1 MKKTHHPNSSQ
12 YMKTMCCIIVTVF
25 LAISP
30 GVDAMAVIL
39 DSATIKYI
47 ARVQNIVEIK
57 NVPDTIKAEF
67 LNDTVTI
74 ADPIPVGRIIY
85 AEHKSKLNIFLDYA
99 FPIIML
105 LLGVCIDRCILNH
118 TERKRN
124 KREGLRWKS
133 ELDSLRKPLQ
143 LQKDTFNKLIEEY
156 CDVQDRFDI
165 PSLSSQVL
173 LNCEIFDSLNK
184 EDLYKYLLSKQSSDR
199 ATAEYH
205 KIIQVVSSIKSC
217 QPNLHC
223 MISEMKSESNKLINQ
238 FNPCIQDYY
247 RKLVYSIASQKLPLI
262 GDKLSELY
270 SGLNDQM
277 PNVNPFLIEDS
288 FIRPSRELLKTSQS
302 EASLDLIFCLNG
314 MQDIIQGL
322 KNEKT
327 YIRQNLEQLIQA
339 YSQIEVTIASIT
351 FN

>member
-12 YMKTMCCIIVTVF
+12 YMKTVCCIIGLVF
-25 LAISP
+25 LGLSP
-30 GVDAMAVIL
+30 IVGSIAVIPDL
-39 DSATIKYI
+39 ATIKDT

-57 NVPDTIKAEF
+57 NISDTIKAEF
-67 LNDTVTI
+67 LNDTVAI
-74 ADPIPVGRIIY
+74 AEPIPVGKIIY
-85 AEHKSKLNIFLDYA
+85 AEHKSKLNVFLDYA

-105 LLGVCIDRCILNH
+105 LLGVCIDRCILIH

-143 LQKDTFNKLIEEY
+143 LQKDTFDKFTKEY

-217 QPNLHC
+217 QQNLHC

-238 FNPCIQDYY
+238 FNQCIQDYF
-247 RKLVYSIASQKLPLI
+247 RKLACSIASQKLPLE
-262 GDKLSELY
+262 GAELSELY
-270 SGLNDQM
+270 RGINDQM
-277 PNVNPFLIEDS
+277 PNVNPFLIGDS
-288 FIRPSRELLKTSQS
+288 FIQQSKDLLKTSQS
-302 EASLDLIFCLNG
+302 EAALDLIFCLNG

-339 YSQIEVTIASIT
+339 YNQIEVAIASIK
-351 FN
+351 F

>member
-12 YMKTMCCIIVTVF
+12 YMKTVCCIIGLVF
-25 LAISP
+25 LGLSP
-30 GVDAMAVIL
+30 IVGSIAVIPDL
-39 DSATIKYI
+39 ATIKDT

-57 NVPDTIKAEF
+57 NISDTIKAEF
-67 LNDTVTI
+67 LNDTVAI
-74 ADPIPVGRIIY
+74 AEPIPVGKIIY

-99 FPIIML
+99 FPVIML
-105 LLGVCIDRCILNH
+105 LLGVCIDRCILIH

-133 ELDSLRKPLQ
+133 ELGSLRKPLQ
-143 LQKDTFNKLIEEY
+143 LQKDTFDKFIKEY

-217 QPNLHC
+217 QQNLHC

-302 EASLDLIFCLNG
+302 EASLGLIFCLNG

-339 YSQIEVTIASIT
+339 YNQIEVAIASIK
-351 FN
+351 F

>member
-1 MKKTHHPNSSQ
+1 
-12 YMKTMCCIIVTVF
+12 MKTMCCIIVTVF

-39 DSATIKYI
+39 DSATIKDT

-247 RKLVYSIASQKLPLI
+247 RKLVYSIASQK
-262 GDKLSELY
+262 
-270 SGLNDQM
+270 
-277 PNVNPFLIEDS
+277 IEDS